1 MILTDK
7 QMQLAIKIGKMRADS
22 GAGRGDYLS
31 CDRSPSGHSHVQAAI
46 AECAMALYT
55 GFPWR
60 AHKPASEHKGR
71 KVCQVPDVGPIE
83 VKSISKAHHKLI
95 LYSTPLME
103 SPHVRLLVNGSEV
116 TFMGWAFGFEVWD
129 PKHWDTSLPTPA
141 YARQHLYKFTSLL
154 NWCEQSNWNV
164 KEVDYPIFAEGW
176 KPPDL

>member
-7 QMQLAIKIGKMRADS
+7 QMQLAIRVGNLRTKS

-31 CDRSPSGHSHVQAAI
+31 CGRAPSGMSDVQAAI
-46 AECAMALYT
+46 AECAMALKT

-60 AHKPASEHKGR
+60 AYKSSSEHKGR
-71 KVCQVPDVGPIE
+71 SKCPEPDVGPLEI
-83 VKSISKAHHKLI
+83 KSISKPHHKLI
-95 LYSTPLME
+95 LHSEPMMLT
-103 SPHVRLLVNGSEV
+103 PHVRLLVNGPEV

-129 PKHWDTSLPTPA
+129 PKHWDASLPTPA

-154 NWCEQSNWNV
+154 NWCEQSNWKV

-176 KPPDL
+176 KPIGL

>member
-1 MILTDK
+1 
-7 QMQLAIKIGKMRADS
+7 MQLAIRVGNLRTKS

-31 CDRSPSGHSHVQAAI
+31 CGRAPSGMSDVQAAI

-60 AHKPASEHKGR
+60 AHKPASKHKGR

-103 SPHVRLLVNGSEV
+103 SPHVRLFVNGSEV

-141 YARQHLYKFTSLL
+141 YARQHLYGSKSLW
-154 NWCEQSNWNV
+154 NWCRQSGWDA
-164 KEVDYPIFAEGW
+164 KQVDYPIFEKGW
-176 KPPDL
+176 EPIGL